1 MPIQHPINFDDPISQ
16 PLTQISWL
24 GFQDGD
30 VSPNFNYA
38 MIFQFVFILN
48 NAKGTTLLHY
58 I

>member
-1 MPIQHPINFDDPISQ
+1 MPRQHPINFDDAISQ
-16 PLTQISWL
+16 PLTRIRWP

-38 MIFQFVFILN
+38 MILQFVFILN
-48 NAKGTTLLHY
+48 NAKWATLLHY